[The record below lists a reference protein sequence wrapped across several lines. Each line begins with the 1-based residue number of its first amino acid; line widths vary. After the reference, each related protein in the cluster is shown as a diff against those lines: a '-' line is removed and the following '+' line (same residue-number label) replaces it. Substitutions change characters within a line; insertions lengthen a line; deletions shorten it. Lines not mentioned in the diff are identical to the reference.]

1 MEAEQGFQ
9 LEEREWYIYYKG
21 KEPLFIVDYKRDY
34 GEVPQQEL
42 VKLTGVK
49 SLYISEEVEAIA
61 KYANPDKY
69 SRLDALNKYSCV
81 VFIETYPVGQIPIE
95 PKRGMRRTWV
105 DGYTQPDEFYSPDYS
120 QLPKDV
126 DYRRTLY
133 WNPSVE
139 TNEKGKAEVSF
150 YNNSRTKRIQISA
163 ETVTSDGSLG
173 AVLN

>member
-1 MEAEQGFQ
+1 
-9 LEEREWYIYYKG
+9 
-21 KEPLFIVDYKRDY
+21 KEPLFIVDYQRDY

-42 VKLTGVK
+42 VKLSSVK
-49 SLYISEEVEAIA
+49 SLYVSEEVEAIA

-69 SRLDALNKYSCV
+69 SHLDALNKYSCV

-105 DGYTQPDEFYSPDYS
+105 DGYTQPDEFYAPDYS

-133 WNPSVE
+133 WNPALQ
-139 TNEKGKAEVSF
+139 TDEKGHAEVEF

-173 AVLN
+173 AILQ